1 MPGAR
6 CTRSLVGGY
15 RVEVLTSVVT
25 TSRPGSPGIPR
36 AMGYSLLRALP
47 GEPGLFA
54 TVISGISSTDL
65 IPASGRQD
73 HTTSPSASSTSVVGT
88 LRVHRILSRVR
99 DVASRPSEWDRTKWI
114 YE

>member
-25 TSRPGSPGIPR
+25 TVTPESPGIPR
-36 AMGYSLLRALP
+36 AMVYSLLRALP

-54 TVISGISSTDL
+54 TVISGIASTDL

-73 HTTSPSASSTSVVGT
+73 HTTSLSASSAFVFGAI
-88 LRVHRILSRVR
+88 RVHRILSRVR
-99 DVASRPSEWDRTKWI
+99 DVASRPSEGDRTTRV
-114 YE
+114 